1 MFTRLAL
8 RAGSSSQNSIRQFSS
23 IKRLGLDNPNMSQI
37 VVHNGV
43 VYISG
48 QVDASSASD
57 IEGQTKDV
65 LARIDSLHQDAG
77 TNKSKLLT
85 ASIWVKDIQKDF
97 QGMNGVWNWWLD
109 PNNKPVRATVEAN
122 MATPQILVEV
132 QVSAAL
138 TWVDLHIWMNKDD
151 RQLTSIPTV
160 QLEDK
165 DKH

>member
-23 IKRLGLDNPNMSQI
+23 IKTLGLDNPNMSQL

-65 LARIDSLHQDAG
+65 LAKIDSLHQDAG
-77 TNKSKLLT
+77 TDKSKLLT
-85 ASIWVKDIQKDF
+85 
-97 QGMNGVWNWWLD
+97 GMNAVWN
-109 PNNKPVRATVEAN
+109 
-122 MATPQILVEV
+122 
-132 QVSAAL
+132 
-138 TWVDLHIWMNKDD
+138 
-151 RQLTSIPTV
+151 
-160 QLEDK
+160 
-165 DKH
+165 